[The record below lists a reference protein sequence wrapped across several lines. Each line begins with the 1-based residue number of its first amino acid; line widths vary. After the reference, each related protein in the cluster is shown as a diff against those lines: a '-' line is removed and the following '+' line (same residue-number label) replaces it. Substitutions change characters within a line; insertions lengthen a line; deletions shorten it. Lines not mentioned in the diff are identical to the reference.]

1 MDNNIRIC
9 YLSNSKISYVYQ
21 NYKIIAKVLKMGKT
35 RKDQYSEDKF
45 DKKRKLAIKK
55 NRKESKNGTP
65 NTEDS
70 YLRNLRF

>member
-1 MDNNIRIC
+1 
-9 YLSNSKISYVYQ
+9 
-21 NYKIIAKVLKMGKT
+21 MGKT